1 MKWNNIFHIAGAV
14 GCILGT
20 FALASYG
27 WHIWQWPAIA
37 LLWIVNSY
45 IHAWSAHRSNA
56 EVERLHKDLMYNIEQ
71 LSKQEL
77 KTWEAE
83 MKLAKQ
89 LDKK

>member
-1 MKWNNIFHIAGAV
+1 MKVANILHIAGAA
-14 GCILGT
+14 GCIGGIIGLYS
-20 FALASYG
+20 AG
-27 WHIWQWPAIA
+27 WLVWQWPVIA
-37 LLWIVNSY
+37 LLWIISSY
-45 IHAWSAHRSNA
+45 MNAWSANRSNK

-89 LDKK
+89 LDRK

>member
-14 GCILGT
+14 GCIGGI
-20 FALASYG
+20 YG
-27 WHIWQWPAIA
+27 LHSAGWVMWQWPVIA
-37 LLWIVNSY
+37 LLWIISSYVNVL
-45 IHAWSAHRSNA
+45 SAHRSNA
-56 EVERLHKDLMYNIEQ
+56 EVQRLHEQLMHNIEQ

>member
-1 MKWNNIFHIAGAV
+1 MKVNNFLHIIGAI
-14 GCILGT
+14 GCIGGI
-20 FALASYG
+20 YG
-27 WHIWQWPAIA
+27 FHNAGWVIWQWPAIA
-37 LLWIVNSY
+37 LLWVISSY
-45 IHAWSAHRSNA
+45 INAWSAHRSNT
-56 EVERLHKDLMYNIEQ
+56 EVQRLHIDLMYNIEQ

>member
-1 MKWNNIFHIAGAV
+1 MKVTNILHALGAL
-14 GCILGT
+14 GCIGGI
-20 FALASYG
+20 FGLASMG
-27 WHIWQWPAIA
+27 WQVWQWPAIA
-37 LLWIVNSY
+37 LLWLANSY
-45 IHAWSAHRSNA
+45 INAISVHRSNA
-56 EVERLHKDLMYNIEQ
+56 EVQRLHDQLMHNIEQ